1 MQEGVLFAVVG
12 ALVALSTLVL
22 AYRQLRPV
30 PSAAMPLAGST
41 PRGNAWLLDPD
52 RGDAGVTRWK
62 LTISAP
68 SPGGRIVAAPAGVPD
83 TAWLQPA
90 GRLGQRRVETPANP
104 VAGIPGW
111 SAWSE
116 APVDAARLA
125 ALARWPADLPPPV
138 VLWDRD
144 LQIFASLPP
153 DDTRTGDLVQF
164 GAALADG
171 AQS

>member
-1 MQEGVLFAVVG
+1 MQEGVLFALIG
-12 ALVALSTLVL
+12 AAVALSTLAL

-30 PSAAMPLAGST
+30 PGAAMPLAGST

-62 LTISAP
+62 LAISVP
-68 SPGGRIVAAPAGVPD
+68 SPAGRIVAAPAGVPE

-90 GRLGQRRVETPANP
+90 GRLGQRRVETPPNAVT
-104 VAGIPGW
+104 VAGW
-111 SAWSE
+111 TVRSE
-116 APVDAARLA
+116 NPADAGQLAPLA
-125 ALARWPADLPPPV
+125 AWPADLSPPL

-144 LQIFASLPP
+144 LQIYATLPP
-153 DDTRTGDLVQF
+153 DDGRVGDLVTF

-171 AQS
+171 AST

>member
-1 MQEGVLFAVVG
+1 MQEGVLFALIG
-12 ALVALSTLVL
+12 AAVALSTLVL

-30 PSAAMPLAGST
+30 PGAALPLAGST

-68 SPGGRIVAAPAGVPD
+68 SPAGRIVAAPAGVPD

-90 GRLGQRRVETPANP
+90 GRLGQRRVETPPNAVP
-104 VAGIPGW
+104 VPGW
-111 SAWSE
+111 TAWSE
-116 APVDAARLA
+116 SPADAEQLA
-125 ALARWPADLPPPV
+125 ALARWPADLPPPL

-144 LQIFASLPP
+144 LQIFATLPP
-153 DDTRTGDLVQF
+153 DDARTGDLVQF

-171 AQS
+171 APS